1 MYCLN
6 AASRDD
12 QDVLVLQGA
21 SCSMLVAAA
30 RITFARQTR
39 DQQQLSHLSLLL
51 LLLLLLL
58 QELEQRGEQ
67 WQARWFEPAPD
78 MQVRAMAAIILK
90 QRQAQQLQQLLRRR
104 EGQRS

>member
-1 MYCLN
+1 
-6 AASRDD
+6 
-12 QDVLVLQGA
+12 
-21 SCSMLVAAA
+21 MLVAAA

-39 DQQQLSHLSLLL
+39 YQQQLSHLSL

-90 QRQAQQLQQLLRRR
+90 QQQAQQLQQLLRRR